1 MTQTS
6 EPKKQRPKNIRKR
19 WRGRALKAAA
29 ILLALCGAVYWWRDN
44 SVLPLDGTSFEV
56 RRGPLEITI
65 LEGGSIEALESLEIK
80 SEVQGETKILTIVDE
95 GYSVTEEDIEKS
107 LVLVELD
114 ATKLRD
120 QQIQQELEYQNASA
134 SNTQAREQYEIQ
146 QNDNISNIQDGALK
160 AKFAKMDFQ
169 KYLGQV
175 VAEEIISESRLEEI
189 IAEEEAKLVSNPL
202 LSATQETAGGNTSA
216 RTDGTAAAPG
226 ASDSAA
232 AVEPSS
238 GEAATVLTPA
248 EDESQAA
255 DGVEITEEP
264 AIRLPEIDFGKY
276 ADAERLGNGEAGQQL
291 RKLEDALVL
300 AEKEVGL
307 AQSKLQ
313 GTQRLFEK
321 EFVTRDELENDEM
334 ALRRSEIALES
345 ARISKE
351 LFILYEFPKSSQK
364 LLSDYAE
371 ALRRLRSTEKQAV
384 SKLAQ
389 AEAQLK
395 SAEARFTLQTQR
407 RKEIQEQ
414 IEKCVIRATKP
425 GLVVYGAQE
434 RHYYDDERIE
444 EGASVRER
452 QSIITIPDTRQMC
465 AEVKVHEAQIERV
478 QKGLKARIRV
488 EAHPEVL
495 LTGEVHKIGVLP
507 DTQNR
512 WMNPELKVYSTTVTI
527 EGKQDWLKPG
537 LSAEIEI
544 IVDKLDNVLYVP
556 IQAVRHEGSQRF
568 CYVQRGVT
576 TDRRPVETGAYNDI
590 YIEIKSGL
598 EEGERV
604 LLLAPDTQ
612 EKREGDEEAGEGR
625 KGREG
630 EGRPEGGRPE
640 RGAKESAA

>member
-1 MTQTS
+1 MNQATKPPMPVPKQT
-6 EPKKQRPKNIRKR
+6 RKS
-19 WRGRALKAAA
+19 WRGKALKSGIAV
-29 ILLALCGAVYWWRDN
+29 LALGLLIYWWRDGG
-44 SVLPLDGTSFEV
+44 VLQTAGTSFV
-56 RRGPLEITI
+56 AQRGPLEITI

-80 SEVQGETKILTIVDE
+80 SEVQGETKILSIVDE
-95 GYSVTEEDIEKS
+95 GYSVTEDDISKG

-134 SNTQAREQYEIQ
+134 SYTQAREQYEIQ
-146 QNDNISNIQDGALK
+146 QNDNISSIQDGALK
-160 AKFAKMDFQ
+160 SKFAKMDFQ

-175 VAEEIISESRLEEI
+175 VAAEIIQESRLEEI
-189 IAEEEAKLVSNPL
+189 IAEEEAILSADPL
-202 LSATQETAGGNTSA
+202 LARTAGEENGNGAAS
-216 RTDGTAAAPG
+216 TATEAP
-226 ASDSAA
+226 AA
-232 AVEPSS
+232 AVTPPTEPVQAGAPKEGEQTGTETLES
-238 GEAATVLTPA
+238 GE
-248 EDESQAA
+248 
-255 DGVEITEEP
+255 EP
-264 AIRLPEIDFGKY
+264 ELHLPEIDFGKY
-276 ADAERLGNGEAGQQL
+276 ADADRLGNGEAGQQL

-313 GTQRLFEK
+313 GTQRLFDK

-364 LLSDYAE
+364 LLSDYAD
-371 ALRRLRSTEKQAV
+371 ALRKLQRTEKLAV

-425 GLVVYGAQE
+425 GLVVYGGRE
-434 RHYYDDERIE
+434 RRYYDEERIE
-444 EGASVRER
+444 EGASIRER

-478 QKGLKARIRV
+478 KKGLKARIRV
-488 EAHPEVL
+488 EAHPEIV
-495 LTGEVHKIGVLP
+495 LTGEVQKIGVLP
-507 DTQNR
+507 DAQNR

-527 EGKQDWLKPG
+527 DGKQEWLKPG
-537 LSAEIEI
+537 LSASIEI
-544 IVDKLDNVLYVP
+544 IVDILDDVLYVP
-556 IQAVRHEGSQRF
+556 IQAIRHEDNQRY
-568 CYVQRGVT
+568 CYVQRGVST
-576 TDRRPVETGAYNDI
+576 ERRRVETGAYNEVH
-590 YIEIKSGL
+590 IEIKSGL
-598 EEGERV
+598 SEGERV
-604 LLLAPDTQ
+604 LLLAPAT
-612 EKREGDEEAGEGR
+612 DER
-625 KGREG
+625 QEG
-630 EGRPEGGRPE
+630 EKEEGKRNGGERPARETPRPASGE
-640 RGAKESAA
+640 NAS

>member
-6 EPKKQRPKNIRKR
+6 EPRKSVPGSNRKKRRR
-19 WRGRALKAAA
+19 TVLKVSVV
-29 ILLALCGAVYWWRDN
+29 LLALGVAVYWWRDG

-95 GYSVTEEDIEKS
+95 GLSITEEDIEKG
-107 LVLVELD
+107 LILVELD

-146 QNDNISNIQDGALK
+146 QNDNISNIQEGELK

-169 KYLGQV
+169 KYLGRV
-175 VAEEIISESRLEEI
+175 VAEEIILESRLEEI
-189 IAEEEAKLVSNPL
+189 VALEETAMASNPL
-202 LSATQETAGGNTSA
+202 LPVTAPSLGSAAGDASGGLTDVPDTGDLAGAEETAAGS
-216 RTDGTAAAPG
+216 
-226 ASDSAA
+226 
-232 AVEPSS
+232 EPI
-238 GEAATVLTPA
+238 
-248 EDESQAA
+248 EDEPVSA
-255 DGVEITEEP
+255 DEMGISDEP
-264 AIRLPEIDFGKY
+264 ELRLPEIDFGTY
-276 ADAERLGNGEAGQQL
+276 ADADRLGNGEAGQQL

-313 GTQRLFEK
+313 GTQRLFDK

-351 LFILYEFPKSSQK
+351 LFILYEFPKSSEK

-371 ALRRLRSTEKQAV
+371 ALRRLQRTAKQAI

-425 GLVVYGAQE
+425 GLVVYGGQE
-434 RHYYDDERIE
+434 RRYYDNERIE

-527 EGKQDWLKPG
+527 EGKQVWLKPG

-556 IQAVRHEGSQRF
+556 IQAVRHEEDQRV
-568 CYVQRGVT
+568 CYVQRGVISE
-576 TDRRPVETGAYNDI
+576 RRVVETGAYNES
-590 YIEIKSGL
+590 YIEVKSGL

-604 LLLAPDTQ
+604 LLLAPDSQEERDGDTKGGENGTG
-612 EKREGDEEAGEGR
+612 EKRRREKQSSPAAGD
-625 KGREG
+625 
-630 EGRPEGGRPE
+630 P
-640 RGAKESAA
+640 AA

>member
-6 EPKKQRPKNIRKR
+6 EPKKQSPKNIRKR
-19 WRGRALKAAA
+19 WRGSVLKAAA
-29 ILLALCGAVYWWRDN
+29 VLLALCGAVYWWRDN
-44 SVLPLDGTSFEV
+44 SALPLDGTSFEV

-95 GYSVTEEDIEKS
+95 GYSVTEADIENG

-134 SNTQAREQYEIQ
+134 SYTQAREQYEIQ
-146 QNDNISNIQDGALK
+146 QNDNITNIQDGALK

-169 KYLGQV
+169 KYLGKV
-175 VAEEIISESRLEEI
+175 VADEIITESRLEEI

-202 LSATQETAGGNTSA
+202 LKADTPARGETTDGASEAPEGGDSGTSIEPETGEPAAVSDPTEDASQMGGALETA
-216 RTDGTAAAPG
+216 
-226 ASDSAA
+226 
-232 AVEPSS
+232 
-238 GEAATVLTPA
+238 
-248 EDESQAA
+248 
-255 DGVEITEEP
+255 EEP

-276 ADAERLGNGEAGQQL
+276 ADADRLGNGEAGQQL

-313 GTQRLFEK
+313 GTQRLFDK

-334 ALRRSEIALES
+334 ALRRAEISLES

-395 SAEARFTLQTQR
+395 SAEARFTLRTQR

-434 RHYYDDERIE
+434 RRYYDNERIE
-444 EGASVRER
+444 EGAIVRER

-556 IQAVRHEGSQRF
+556 IQAVRHEGNQRF
-568 CYVQRGVT
+568 CYVQRGLT

-604 LLLAPDTQ
+604 LLLAPDSQ
-612 EKREGDEEAGEGR
+612 ENREGGEESGEGR
-625 KGREG
+625 KRREG
-630 EGRPEGGRPE
+630 EGRPDGGRPE
-640 RGAKESAA
+640 RGAEESAA